1 MVTMAGDEYP
11 AHPALALKATTRSNV
26 TRDSVT

>member
-11 AHPALALKATTRSNV
+11 VHPTLALKATTRSNV
-26 TRDSVT
+26 VRNSVA